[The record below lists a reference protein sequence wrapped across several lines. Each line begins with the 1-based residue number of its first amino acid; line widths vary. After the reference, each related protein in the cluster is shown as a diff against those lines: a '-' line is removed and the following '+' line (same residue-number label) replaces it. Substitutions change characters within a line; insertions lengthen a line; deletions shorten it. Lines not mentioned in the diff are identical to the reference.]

1 MIGMKELEVEEFL
14 ARTTERDSDTA
25 KWQVFLYFIEHVT
38 LQLLFIL
45 SLMLAAGLKKTEGSL
60 GSIQFPKAS
69 GLMPLVNH
77 TVCVWGGVGGRDSSE
92 ASSPL
97 IPPHQPM
104 LLI

>member
-1 MIGMKELEVEEFL
+1 MRNGLEVEEFL

-69 GLMPLVNH
+69 GLIPLVNH
-77 TVCVWGGVGGRDSSE
+77 TVGGGGDSSE